1 MFENEENKN
10 ILLYNPLSMF
20 YVLFLLLFTSL
31 LLPYI
36 AFAGKLIS
44 QALGVPFYTIFA
56 MFLFSL
62 FGSYVNIKIKEKE
75 VSQPVII
82 LREVSFFGIR
92 WQIPELGYGVRKTVI
107 AVNVGGALIPTFFS
121 LYLLLYS
128 VPSYEQNL
136 TIAYLKIL
144 VAFIVVTLIV
154 HAFARPIKGF
164 GIAVPSFIP
173 PSAAALTSTIL
184 FPIYTR
190 TNPFIIAYVAGTLG
204 TLVGADLLNFN
215 KIPELGSPI
224 VSIGGAGVFDGI
236 YITGIMSIFLLWL
249 II

>member
-44 QALGVPFYTIFA
+44 QALGVPLYIIFA
-56 MFLFSL
+56 IFLFSL
-62 FGSYVNIKIKEKE
+62 FGSYVNIKVKEKE
-75 VSQPVII
+75 TSQPVMF
-82 LREVSFFGIR
+82 LRETSFFGIR
-92 WQIPELGYGVRKTVI
+92 WRIPELGYGVRKTVI
-107 AVNVGGALIPTFFS
+107 AVNVGGALIPAFFS

-136 TIAYLKIL
+136 IIAYLKIL

-173 PSAAALTSTIL
+173 PSAAALTAAIL

-204 TLVGADLLNFN
+204 TLVGADLLNFH